1 MAPLMP
7 AEPPPIVAIDARD
20 AAGPQLRGWG
30 RYASELVRAL
40 RAGPEV
46 SGGGLSLRVFSRGGA
61 GPEMLFEQ
69 VKLPLALRRLGA
81 ALVHSPN
88 CFAPLIRPC
97 PAVVTIHDLAFEVYP
112 EDFARSTRLKYRA
125 FARLAA
131 RSAERVICPSSFTRD
146 DVCAR
151 YGVDPR
157 KVRVIP
163 EAPALALGS
172 EPSPEPPY
180 LLAVGDLRAKKN
192 LSLLVCA
199 FRELRRAAE
208 IPHRLVLA
216 GLDAGAGASLSALA
230 GGAPVELTGY
240 VTDARLD
247 ALIRGADVLVHP
259 SLYEGFGLVV
269 LEAMARGTPV
279 AAARATALP
288 ETSGDA
294 AAFFDPLDVR
304 DLVDVLG
311 GLLGDAGAGSR
322 AELAAR
328 GREHVARFAWERAAA
343 ETVAVY
349 RELLVTEP

>member
-1 MAPLMP
+1 
-7 AEPPPIVAIDARD
+7 
-20 AAGPQLRGWG
+20 
-30 RYASELVRAL
+30 
-40 RAGPEV
+40 
-46 SGGGLSLRVFSRGGA
+46 
-61 GPEMLFEQ
+61 MLFEQ
-69 VKLPLALRRLGA
+69 VKLPLALRRIGA

-88 CFAPLIRPC
+88 CFAPLVRPC
-97 PAVVTIHDLAFEVYP
+97 PAVVTIHDLAFEVFP
-112 EDFARSTRLKYRA
+112 DDFAPITRVKYRA

-131 RSAERVICPSSFTRD
+131 RSAQRVICDSSFTRD

-163 EAPALALGS
+163 LAPALALAD
-172 EPSPEPPY
+172 EPSPAHPY

-192 LSLLVCA
+192 VGALVSA
-199 FRELRRAAE
+199 FRELRRACE
-208 IPHRLVLA
+208 IPHRLVFA

-230 GGAPVELTGY
+230 GDAPVELTGY
-240 VTDARLD
+240 VSDARLD

-269 LEAMARGTPV
+269 LEAMVRGTPV

-288 ETSGDA
+288 ETAGDA
-294 AAFFDPLDVR
+294 AAYFDPLDVR
-304 DLVDVLG
+304 DMVGVLG
-311 GLLGDAGAGSR
+311 GLLVDAGATSR

-328 GREHVARFAWERAAA
+328 GREHVARFSWERAAA

-349 RELLVTEP
+349 RELL